1 MREYCKILNPFKY
14 DVMIDGGFL
23 DREAVKEI
31 GKALSVPVV
40 PVVGYGT
47 LHDAIGIV
55 AGGLKSTWGD
65 FKAEGIVARTGVE
78 LFDKYGNRAITKIQ
92 SCDFCPSV

>member
-14 DVMIDGGFL
+14 DV
-23 DREAVKEI
+23 KN
-31 GKALSVPVV
+31 
-40 PVVGYGT
+40 
-47 LHDAIGIV
+47 
-55 AGGLKSTWGD
+55 
-65 FKAEGIVARTGVE
+65 AEGIVARTGVE

>member
-14 DVMIDGGFL
+14 DVKNGEHLISGEWSLPMFQYL
-23 DREAVKEI
+23 ANLRWEFTE
-31 GKALSVPVV
+31 
-40 PVVGYGT
+40 
-47 LHDAIGIV
+47 
-55 AGGLKSTWGD
+55 
-65 FKAEGIVARTGVE
+65 VE